1 MKISVSNLA
10 IFICSSVSLYISAK
24 VFYNLGIFV
33 DEYNL
38 SPSDVL
44 GGDFWLAMNWLRLLL
59 LAVACIVSFIKIFH
73 RKNNA

>member
-1 MKISVSNLA
+1 MKTSFSNLA

-38 SPSDVL
+38 SPSAVL
-44 GGDFWLAMNWLRLLL
+44 GGDFWVAMNWLRLLL
-59 LAVACIVSFIKIFH
+59 LAVVCIVSFIKIFH